1 MALGIGKGTLLG
13 IGYIAITADTADAET
28 SLGKVGIGLA
38 GAATA
43 VLAVGAAAAVT
54 VHMANDFNNAMLK
67 IQTQAGGSAADV
79 KVLSNAVLN
88 LSTAQQGPDQLAEAL
103 YHLKS
108 VGLDN
113 TTAMKDLKVASD
125 LASVGGSNLEATT
138 NALAGAWRSG
148 IKGAQTFGEA
158 AGTVN
163 AIIGAGN
170 MTMTEFVGAV
180 GTGILPAAKTFGIGL
195 NQVGAALAL
204 MTDSGQGAEEA
215 ATRLKTSFSLLAAP
229 SATAAKQLATIGLT
243 GLQMANE
250 MRSPAGLVGTIGLLK
265 AALDKSGLSLSQ
277 QGILLSKAFGGGK
290 SASTIEALVQNYSVL
305 QGKLVQINKTAGD
318 LPAAV
323 AAQQKTLSAQFAMM
337 KTNLEDFGIKVGEAL
352 LPPVT
357 AFVTFLNTTLI
368 PSASRVTT
376 AMVNMIPTK
385 AIQSGL
391 NTLTQVMGG
400 FFKSNFGTTTKAQM
414 APAMTLNRGGVNK
427 SLMPTTSVANPAASM
442 GSQLTKEFS
451 SSFASIGSIASI
463 AFKGVE
469 SIMSTGVTVIKEI
482 VTKGLPAVGGV
493 FSNVLGVIQTVVS
506 VGMPIVTGAFKI
518 AANFIDNTVIPSFRN
533 LTIFINPLLQMI
545 SPLAQLVGDVLG
557 PALSLVGVT
566 LNNVIG
572 PAFRGLTGFLAQNKT
587 LITSL
592 AITIGVFTA
601 GLLLLN
607 IQMIAG
613 GIALKIYNLW
623 CGIVTVATKLQTIA
637 QGALDLVMDANPIML
652 VVLGL
657 TALAAGFA
665 YAWTHSQLFRSI
677 MESIGEWFA
686 GPFVNFFIDIG
697 NWFAGPFVNFFLDIG
712 RWFSGPFVNFFIDIG
727 RWFTGPFVGFFLSIG
742 NWFTGPFVGFF
753 LDIGRWFTGPFVNFF
768 LNIGRWF
775 TGPFVNFFLSIG
787 NWFTGPFV
795 GFFLS
800 IGRWFTGPFVNFFLN
815 IGNWFAGPFVN
826 FFVSAW
832 HVIQSA
838 ALGAYNFLFN
848 DVIHPI
854 ESAFMWLWTNG
865 IEPALRFIV
874 NGFMTMV
881 GDVLHGASDM
891 LGWVPGVGGKLKS
904 AEKAFDNFRASVNAS
919 LGGIQ
924 NKTVNLSVDFNNA
937 ATAGNKKG
945 LPGLAFGGPVGGI
958 GTATSDSNLTWL
970 SKGEHVWTADEVNA
984 LGGQQAMLTLRQM
997 VKAGRIGKFSVGGAV
1012 GVHVTEPTSNTVT
1025 RDIAAWTQAFSQSN
1039 AASIYAAV
1047 TAAASANSGLNNNG
1061 GFSGVAAG
1069 AAQNYAQSLLGRY
1082 YWSSNQMGPL
1092 IKLWNQE
1099 SGWRWNALNAS
1110 SGAYGIPQALPAD
1123 KMASAGPDWHSN
1135 YQTQIRWG
1143 LGYIAGR
1150 YGSPGAAWSHEMCVP
1165 LSVEI
1170 LTQRG
1175 WLTYENVQI
1184 GDMTVGY
1191 NPGTERNEWTRVTDI
1206 HRYDD
1211 VPVVR
1216 LTNKTWHAV
1225 CTPHHR
1231 WVAVHRKHVGRK
1243 GVGGRTKNEFRT
1255 DDVFVEAQKIT
1266 TRHTLRLA
1274 APSDVGENASVS
1286 LQEAELL
1293 GWVLGDGWVIKPKSR
1308 TPNSTH
1314 WRTLRG
1320 SRPSIRLGQSK
1331 PEHVKAIESLVS
1343 GLPFTRTVRPMTK
1356 PSGEPGLPLTTWEF
1370 HRPWSAELLRRSGYD
1385 HADPVPFVLSLSEPQ
1400 REAFLRGVFGAEG
1413 VTKIQEGPILGKGH
1427 YSGGKSYSQAD
1438 GAQQD
1443 AIVLAVYL
1451 SGKRPAMTEWKRS
1464 GRSNL
1469 GCTTPR
1475 TGVAIREA
1483 KPFLGGESIRTGD
1496 AGTESVWCATT
1507 ELGSWTM
1514 RQDRQPMLT
1523 GNSNNWYD
1531 SGGYLPVGRSIANN
1545 GTGRPERVLGPGQ
1558 SAGGGELHVHAHF
1571 HGPVGSRH
1579 ELQNWLISA
1588 LQDAKQHGR
1597 LRGLI
1602 PGV

>member
-28 SLGKVGIGLA
+28 SLGKMGIGLA

-43 VLAVGAAAAVT
+43 VLAVGAAAAIT
-54 VHMANDFNNAMLK
+54 VHMANDFNNSMLK

-391 NTLTQVMGG
+391 NTLTQVMGS

-414 APAMTLNRGGVNK
+414 APAMTLNRGGINK

-451 SSFASIGSIASI
+451 SSFASIGSIAST
-463 AFKGVE
+463 AFKGIE
-469 SIMSTGVTVIKEI
+469 SIMSTGVTVIKAI
-482 VTKGLPAVGGV
+482 VTKGLPAVEGV
-493 FSNVLGVIQTVVS
+493 FSNVLGGIQTVVS
-506 VGMPIVTGAFKI
+506 VGMPIVTSAFKI

-533 LTIFINPLLQMI
+533 LAIFINPLLQMI
-545 SPLAQLVGDVLG
+545 TPLAHLVGDILG
-557 PALSLVGVT
+557 PALSAVGVV

-572 PAFRGLTGFLAQNKT
+572 PAFRAITGFMAQNKT

-592 AITIGVFTA
+592 AIVFGVLTG
-601 GLLLLN
+601 GLILLN
-607 IQMIAG
+607 GQLIIARLQSLALGIQIMILNGASK
-613 GIALKIYNLW
+613 AL
-623 CGIVTVATKLQTIA
+623 TIA
-637 QGALDLVMDANPIML
+637 QAALDLVMDANPVML
-652 VVLGL
+652 VVIAIA
-657 TALAAGFA
+657 ALAAGFY
-665 YAWTHSQLFRSI
+665 YAWTHSAMFRDIVEDTFKGIKDVAMDVFNFLTHGFGQFAILLLGPIAPLLFLAIHWKATWDVMKS
-677 MESIGEWFA
+677 A
-686 GPFVNFFIDIG
+686 ALAVAN
-697 NWFAGPFVNFFLDIG
+697 
-712 RWFSGPFVNFFIDIG
+712 WFSGPFVNFFID
-727 RWFTGPFVGFFLSIG
+727 
-742 NWFTGPFVGFF
+742 
-753 LDIGRWFTGPFVNFF
+753 
-768 LNIGRWF
+768 
-775 TGPFVNFFLSIG
+775 IG

-838 ALGAYNFLFN
+838 ALGAYNFLLN
-848 DVIHPI
+848 DVVHPI
-854 ESAFMWLWTNG
+854 ASIFSWLWTNG

-874 NGFMTMV
+874 DGFMNMV
-881 GDVLHGASDM
+881 SDVLHGASDM

-945 LPGLAFGGPVGGI
+945 LPGLAFGGPVDGP
-958 GTATSDSNLTWL
+958 GTGTSDSVLARL
-970 SKGEHVWTADEVNA
+970 SKGEHVWTAAEVQA
-984 LGGQQAMLTLRQM
+984 LGGQQAMLNLRQM

-1012 GVHVTEPTSNTVT
+1012 GVHVSEPSASAVV
-1025 RDIAAWTQAFSQSN
+1025 RDMASWTQSFSQSN
-1039 AASIYAAV
+1039 AASIYAAI
-1047 TAAASANSGLNNNG
+1047 TAAAASTGGGSGAVP
-1061 GFSGVAAG
+1061 SGQHLSIIDAALAAAG
-1069 AAQNYAQSLLGRY
+1069 VPPPGLKSQWEAGMNTLIGR
-1082 YWSSNQMGPL
+1082 
-1092 IKLWNQE
+1092 E
-1099 SGWRWNALNAS
+1099 SGWNPNAIN
-1110 SGAYGIPQALPAD
+1110 
-1123 KMASAGPDWHSN
+1123 
-1135 YQTQIRWG
+1135 
-1143 LGYIAGR
+1143 
-1150 YGSPGAAWSHEMCVP
+1150 
-1165 LSVEI
+1165 LSDCLTLDSMI
-1170 LTQRG
+1170 LTRRG
-1175 WLTYENVQI
+1175 WLKHDEVRV
-1184 GDMTVGY
+1184 GDLTIGY
-1191 NPGTERNEWTRVTDI
+1191 NPDTGTSEWTAVTRVVHYGDAPLIRMFHSRWSAT
-1206 HRYDD
+1206 
-1211 VPVVR
+1211 
-1216 LTNKTWHAV
+1216 T
-1225 CTPHHR
+1225 TPNHR
-1231 WVAVHRKHVGRK
+1231 WIDFPRVAEPKSEDPVTCPLCPWPE
-1243 GVGGRTKNEFRT
+1243 GVLRRGRTTSGGVRIHLSKMHGVRPDKQVNTYAEVASWVT
-1255 DDVFVEAQKIT
+1255 TEDVNTRSRILLSAPAT
-1266 TRHTLRLA
+1266 T
-1274 APSDVGENASVS
+1274 PSQLDVSI
-1286 LQEAELL
+1286 QEAAVL
-1293 GWVLGDGWVIKPKSR
+1293 GWIAGDGHVESR
-1308 TPNSTH
+1308 KY
-1314 WRTLRG
+1314 G
-1320 SRPSIRLGQSK
+1320 PSMSIAQSK
-1331 PEHVKAIESLVS
+1331 PAMVRKLVALLE
-1343 GLPFTRTVRPMTK
+1343 GLPYSDYVDERLTRTGKAACGPRHQFRFD
-1356 PSGEPGLPLTTWEF
+1356 PGY
-1370 HRPWSAELLRRSGYD
+1370 AQDLLRRAGHPKTD
-1385 HADPVPFVLSLSEPQ
+1385 AVQQVLSMSTEQ
-1400 REAFLRGVFGAEG
+1400 RAAWLEAMIDAEG
-1413 VTKIQEGPILGKGH
+1413 HRVAPHGNGKETVSLTQCYGPVLE
-1427 YSGGKSYSQAD
+1427 
-1438 GAQQD
+1438 
-1443 AIVLAVYL
+1443 AIALAVYL
-1451 SGKRPAMTEWKRS
+1451 SGARPRIRDKHVDQVKNPTWNPSAS
-1464 GRSNL
+1464 VAVNGPIL
-1469 GCTTPR
+1469 
-1475 TGVAIREA
+1475 TGN
-1483 KPFLGGESIRTGD
+1483 FLHKED
-1496 AGTESVWCATT
+1496 AGFGDVWCVTT
-1507 ELGSWTM
+1507 GLGSWTA
-1514 RQDRQPMLT
+1514 RDGDHIFLT
-1523 GNSNNWYD
+1523 GNSNAAAGDPSRGLAQTIMSTFDAFVPSSLHALGIYNPEANVAAAVRYIVSRYGNITNVQQANPNLPPKGYD
-1531 SGGYLPVGRSIANN
+1531 RGGWLNPGHTLAYN
-1545 GTGRPERVLGPGQ
+1545 GTGRPERVLTADQ
-1558 SAGGGELHVHAHF
+1558 AAGGGELHVHAHF
-1571 HGPVGSRH
+1571 HGPVGSKH
-1579 ELQNWLISA
+1579 ELQNWLIAA